1 MLLSLSALVSL
12 LAPLLGAGAAAPPST
27 AEALARRVEERQ
39 RNVQD
44 LQGRFTQTYRS
55 GVLGREV
62 VERGT
67 VSIKRP
73 GRMRWEYRDPEAKT
87 FVSDGKSFYFYVP
100 ADKQVI
106 VRDQADSRGVTAM
119 LLSGRL
125 DILGQFEVGLEK
137 PPSGNER
144 LRMLP
149 RKPDGEVDRIY
160 LELDASDRIRS
171 IEILD
176 PQGNRS
182 RFDFQ
187 DLRENVGLPDRLFH
201 FDIPRGVEVVT
212 G

>member
-1 MLLSLSALVSL
+1 MLASALGTPSVTTVAELPS
-12 LAPLLGAGAAAPPST
+12 AAQ
-27 AEALARRVEERQ
+27 ALARRVEERQ
-39 RNVQD
+39 RGVLD

-87 FVSDGKSFYFYVP
+87 FVSDGKTFYFYVP

-125 DILGQFEVGLEK
+125 DIVAQFEVAIEK
-137 PPSGNER
+137 PATGSER
-144 LRMLP
+144 LRLLP

-160 LELDASDRIRS
+160 LETDSSDRIRS

-187 DLRENVGLPDRLFH
+187 DLRENIGLPDRLFH

>member
-1 MLLSLSALVSL
+1 MV
-12 LAPLLGAGAAAPPST
+12 LAPGILALALGAAPAPAANA
-27 AEALARRVEERQ
+27 AEALARRIEERQ
-39 RNVQD
+39 RNIQD

-55 GVLGREV
+55 GVLGRDV

-87 FVSDGKSFYFYVP
+87 FVSDGKTFYFYVP

-119 LLSGRL
+119 LLSGRVE
-125 DILGQFEVGLEK
+125 ILNQFDVGLEAS
-137 PPSGNER
+137 PAGGAR
-144 LRMLP
+144 LRLSP

-160 LELDASDRIRS
+160 LDVDATDRIRT

-187 DLRENVGLPDRLFH
+187 DLRENIGLPDRLFH
-201 FDIPRGVEVVT
+201 FEVPRGVEVVT

>member
-1 MLLSLSALVSL
+1 MV
-12 LAPLLGAGAAAPPST
+12 LAPGILALALGAAPAPAANAA
-27 AEALARRVEERQ
+27 AEALARRIEERQ
-39 RNVQD
+39 RNIQD

-55 GVLGREV
+55 GVLGRDV

-87 FVSDGKSFYFYVP
+87 FVSDGKTFYFYVP

-119 LLSGRL
+119 LLSGRVE
-125 DILGQFEVGLEK
+125 ILNQFDVGLEAS
-137 PPSGNER
+137 PGAGAR
-144 LRMLP
+144 LRLSP

-160 LELDASDRIRS
+160 LDVDATDRIRT

-201 FDIPRGVEVVT
+201 FEVPRGVEVVT

>member
-1 MLLSLSALVSL
+1 MLTAPALAA
-12 LAPLLGAGAAAPPST
+12 LAVALAGALPPPSAA
-27 AEALARRVEERQ
+27 AEALARRVEARQ
-39 RNVQD
+39 RGIQD

-55 GVLGREV
+55 GVLGRDV

-67 VSIKRP
+67 VSVKRP

-106 VRDQADSRGVTAM
+106 VRDQGDSRGVTAL
-119 LLSGRL
+119 LLSGKL
-125 DILGQFEVGLEK
+125 DILAQFDVGLETT
-137 PPSGNER
+137 PAGAPR
-144 LRMLP
+144 LRLSP
-149 RKPDGEVDRIY
+149 RTPEGEVERIY
-160 LELDASDRIRS
+160 LEVDATDRIRT

-201 FDIPRGVEVVT
+201 FEVPRGVEVVT

>member
-1 MLLSLSALVSL
+1 MW
-12 LAPLLGAGAAAPPST
+12 LAPGIVTLALAAAPAAVAPPA
-27 AEALARRVEERQ
+27 AEALARRIEERQ
-39 RNVQD
+39 RNIQD

-55 GVLGREV
+55 GVLGRDV

-119 LLSGRL
+119 LLSGRVE
-125 DILGQFEVGLEK
+125 ILNQFDVGLEAS
-137 PPSGNER
+137 PGGGSR
-144 LRMLP
+144 LRLSP

-160 LELDASDRIRS
+160 LDVDTTDRIRT

-201 FDIPRGVEVVT
+201 FEVPRGVEVVT

>member
-1 MLLSLSALVSL
+1 ML
-12 LAPLLGAGAAAPPST
+12 LAPELLAIAMGAGTPVATPSA

-39 RNVQD
+39 RSIRD
-44 LQGRFTQTYRS
+44 LQGRFIQTYRS
-55 GVLGREV
+55 GVLGRDV

-73 GRMRWEYRDPEAKT
+73 GLMRWEYRDPEAKT

-100 ADKQVI
+100 GDKQVI

-119 LLSGRL
+119 LLSGRVE
-125 DILGQFEVGLEK
+125 ILNQFDVGLETV
-137 PPSGNER
+137 PSGGVR
-144 LRMLP
+144 LRLSP
-149 RKPDGEVDRIY
+149 RKADGEVDRIY
-160 LELDASDRIRS
+160 LDVDATDRIRS

-187 DLRENVGLPDRLFH
+187 DLRENVGLPDGLFH
-201 FDIPRGVEVVT
+201 FDVPRGVEVIT

>member
-1 MLLSLSALVSL
+1 MV
-12 LAPLLGAGAAAPPST
+12 LAPGILALALGAAPAPAANAA
-27 AEALARRVEERQ
+27 AEALARRIEERQ
-39 RNVQD
+39 RNIQD

-55 GVLGREV
+55 GVLGRDV

-119 LLSGRL
+119 LLSGRVE
-125 DILGQFEVGLEK
+125 ILNQFDVGLEAS
-137 PPSGNER
+137 PGGGAR
-144 LRMLP
+144 LRLSP

-160 LELDASDRIRS
+160 LDVDATDRIRT

-201 FDIPRGVEVVT
+201 FEVPRGVEVVT

>member
-1 MLLSLSALVSL
+1 MV
-12 LAPLLGAGAAAPPST
+12 LAPGVLAIALAAAAAAPPA

-39 RNVQD
+39 RNIQD

-55 GVLGREV
+55 GVLGRDV

-100 ADKQVI
+100 GDKQVV

-119 LLSGRL
+119 LLSGRIE
-125 DILGQFEVGLEK
+125 ILTQFDVGLEVS
-137 PPSGNER
+137 PGGGPR
-144 LRMLP
+144 LRLLP

-160 LELDASDRIRS
+160 LDVDATDRIRT

-187 DLRENVGLPDRLFH
+187 DLRENVGLPDSLFH
-201 FDIPRGVEVVT
+201 FDVPRGVEVVT